1 MSRFSIEDT
10 AKPDSLLGKTQ
21 QFAEGIFDFAK
32 RGAETFGAVKE
43 LFEAEEKVQEDR
55 EVVVTGIVTT
65 TPEDAKTVNPIAA
78 LGDEKNF
85 PTLIIV
91 GGLGLLG
98 LAIILRR

>member
-43 LFEAEEKVQEDR
+43 LFEAEEKVQETLSLRASYAR
-55 EVVVTGIVTT
+55 ETRFG
-65 TPEDAKTVNPIAA
+65 
-78 LGDEKNF
+78 
-85 PTLIIV
+85 
-91 GGLGLLG
+91 
-98 LAIILRR
+98 